1 MNSKTE
7 TGHRGEIQEGVLD
20 IKKKK
25 RFFFLFFYLRGLF
38 WWFVAFLSSQED
50 LLFIEGDQFNVRKM
64 F

>member
-38 WWFVAFLSSQED
+38 W
-50 LLFIEGDQFNVRKM
+50 
-64 F
+64 

>member
-25 RFFFLFFYLRGLF
+25 MILFPFLLSL
-38 WWFVAFLSSQED
+38 WFVLVICGLSFQPGG
-50 LLFIEGDQFNVRKM
+50 FTIYRGRPI
-64 F
+64 